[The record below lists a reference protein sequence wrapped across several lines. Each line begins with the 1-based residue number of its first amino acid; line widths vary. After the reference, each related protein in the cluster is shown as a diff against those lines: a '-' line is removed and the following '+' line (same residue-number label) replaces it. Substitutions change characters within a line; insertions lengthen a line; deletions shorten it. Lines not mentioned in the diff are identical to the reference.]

1 MLDMDATFLS
11 VWGLHSNLS
20 MMWIETASKNG
31 HVEIN
36 EQAWFTPRIIP
47 LWPHTDE
54 CNQENQ
60 PKSIDRDPETLGPF
74 NLSKHGFKR
83 EIGTLHASKWPIQQG
98 FSQVNPS
105 ATLW

>member
-1 MLDMDATFLS
+1 MDATFLS

-54 CNQENQ
+54 CNRNSSCIKMADLSMNQ
-60 PKSIDRDPETLGPF
+60 PF
-74 NLSKHGFKR
+74 NKDSLR
-83 EIGTLHASKWPIQQG
+83 
-98 FSQVNPS
+98 
-105 ATLW
+105 